1 MISRLFSDKIKP
13 SSNIGPILAEF
24 KKTKKKSVMTNGC
37 FDLIHPGL
45 IRYLKKA
52 RSYGDLLLVALN
64 SDSSVNRM
72 KGPGRPIFS
81 LQERCEIIASL
92 ECVDLV
98 TSFREKTP
106 ASLIRKLLPDV
117 LIKGG
122 DWPLDKIVGKTEVEQ
137 NGGKVISVPFE
148 EGYSTTNLIEKIRNS
163 SF

>member
-1 MISRLFSDKIKP
+1 MISRLASDKIKP
-13 SSNIGPILAEF
+13 SSKIGPILAEF
-24 KKTKKKSVMTNGC
+24 KKAKKKSVMTNGC
-37 FDLIHPGL
+37 FDLIHPGH

-52 RSYGDLLLVALN
+52 RRYGDLLLVALN
-64 SDSSVNRM
+64 SDSSVNLM

-81 LQERCEIIASL
+81 LQERCEIVASL

-106 ASLIRKLLPDV
+106 ACLIQKLLPDV

-137 NGGKVISVPFE
+137 SGGKVISVPFE
-148 EGYSTTNLIEKIRNS
+148 EGYSTTSLIEKIRNS